1 MAKRLNK
8 KVALIGSAVFLLVAL
23 VAVVAILYLSRDP
36 QKFLQDGDAAWLA
49 KDYEAARRSYQ
60 KAYQS
65 AKSDTLRI
73 EILFKLEDLYIETD
87 EWPKVRG
94 CWEQIINIDP
104 TNLTARLGRL
114 KYLYIIADNYAKA
127 DRSVSQVWTEIES
140 QASDLIEKATDAGV
154 LEQDKAKWEPS
165 LGADQEGHDKAES
178 QSMGAYLYLVRGRAA
193 YELAKMGAVTVPDQL
208 LAKARDDLQKVH
220 QFDPNN
226 IDAYCYL
233 ADVTV
238 EEGEILASRGNVQ
251 ERNKAQKQADELLQ
265 RAIDGAAG
273 DPRAHINLL
282 SRKLDRARRSRPAE
296 AKEQMAALE
305 RAYLSLVKQFP
316 SQPEA
321 LAALSR
327 FYSVY
332 AIYSGHERGLER
344 LDRAVEAMEKAI
356 GLDSENVAYAVG
368 AANLHYRKF
377 SVYGQKGEVFKA
389 MELAEKALALPD
401 AQDTAGPQSYANRM
415 NRFLLYSFLANCYV
429 EQVLEPCDEAARSQA
444 AVWLANAEKVVHEIE
459 QLSGSGEEPQVVK
472 WQGMLELAKGNVN
485 VAVRH
490 LYEAYQRIKTSRPPE
505 RRDAHLSYTLAKIF
519 QDTSEVGAVTEFLVG
534 ALEAGV
540 ELTKPIAILDY
551 LDVLA
556 LRRLWPYVIS
566 PVNPYSVDSYEEKYG
581 PNPRSQ
587 TLRIK
592 ALIGTGQ
599 FAEAEEKL
607 AKLSADDPNTIE
619 LNIALIEAKINQLRA
634 AVVQKRMREGSGT
647 IFGQG
652 EVEEQ
657 VDLESDASTKG
668 MKAELDNYKLQRAQW
683 VQQLLLAAPA
693 SVEEAA
699 VTKVCRDLIA
709 LGRTDKVKEL
719 TSRFL
724 SRFPESTAVLFYK
737 QVLSEPDPADISE
750 QRLAAIE
757 EQILSNIVD
766 PVRRAVELGTFYRRR
781 NELDKAVG
789 QFQKV
794 LQTQGSRQGT
804 AGGPAFKLSEISS
817 PRRVAASHLFDIA
830 SDRKDWILAEDIVQT
845 VRRENLDDCEGQLFA
860 GRLAVARGEF
870 EDALTRINDC
880 LRQNP
885 IFSRA
890 YMLRSSIHAVLG
902 NEHAALDDI
911 QKAASLNPLDGT
923 IAKVLANALY
933 RRNMKLG
940 DDVSSDQ
947 SMETQRALE
956 RAMALNP
963 GDLTV
968 LSAYAEYVSSTDP
981 LRALA
986 IRQTLQQNTP
996 TLENALLLA
1005 KLATR
1010 MALDESDK
1018 NRKETLLQLA
1028 ASSLDQAKQM
1038 KPNDRLVLETYAD
1051 YYRALGLNDKAEAL
1065 LSQAKDRG
1073 LLWRHHFHLGQFE
1086 EAQKVLQQMYAS
1098 QPKDSDVVRGL
1109 FLVSE
1114 RTADTESVKR
1124 YSEELLSLE
1133 DNAEN
1138 RLDQIKAYLKVGL
1151 VKESE
1156 YKLQSFKEKHPN
1168 DARVL
1173 LLEGWLA
1180 MRQGQ
1185 LPKALE
1191 LTNRNLET
1199 SQDNA
1204 AAWRLR
1210 GEINLLME
1218 HYEEAIIDLQRSKSL
1233 AVTPDTRM
1241 ALARAYL
1248 RTGRE
1253 DDAVTELKHTID
1265 VPGAPVEA
1273 RAMLERTLG
1282 KLGRKEALK
1291 KFYEDTLAK
1300 YPQSTFWLN
1309 RAAAFAGAVRDFD
1322 SAEQL
1327 YERAFLLKRQA
1338 YLSPDSETGA
1348 GDVQYAIALDGY
1360 LQSLIVGA
1368 GRPDAARGGWRPE
1381 KLDKVFEVSKQYED
1395 TSFAPVVFYRTAEAK
1410 LRLGDRETA
1419 IEYCRMAVDRA
1430 GANERLA
1437 SEILLRMFLLLGDE
1451 EVSKYCEQRLQTD
1464 PDSLAA
1470 NFTMFNLAK
1479 IRNEYDQAIGYIDKC
1494 VQLTGLDSP
1503 RGVDYTVKKARLL
1516 TLAYQKTSDNTYL
1529 IKAIRDYESL
1539 LAKKPKNTMVLNNL
1553 AYMLAESNERL
1564 PEALEYARQAV
1575 ELTPNSASFLDTYAY
1590 VLCKNGQDSKA
1601 DEFMTAA
1608 LQLYEQNESAAP
1620 PEVYEH
1626 LGMIKERLGQK
1637 SRAINAYERALE
1649 AGADDLPDAVKK
1661 RLTLAIERLSP

>member
-49 KDYEAARRSYQ
+49 KDYEAAKRSYQ

-114 KYLYIIADNYAKA
+114 KHLYIIADNYAKA
-127 DRSVSQVWTEIES
+127 GRSVSQVWTEIES
-140 QASDLIEKATDAGV
+140 QASDLIEVATDRGV
-154 LEQDKAKWEPS
+154 LEQDKAQWEPS
-165 LGADQEGHDKAES
+165 LGADQDRHDRAES

-208 LAKARDDLQKVH
+208 LAKARDDLQKVQ

-238 EEGEILASRGNVQ
+238 EEGEILASKGNVQ
-251 ERNKAQKQADELLQ
+251 ERDKAQKQADELLQ
-265 RAIDGAAG
+265 RAIEVAAD

-282 SRKLDRARRSRPAE
+282 SRKLNRAWTSRTAE
-296 AKEQMAALE
+296 AQEQMAALE
-305 RAYLSLVKQFP
+305 PAYQSLVKQFP

-321 LAALSR
+321 WAALSR

-332 AIYSGHERGLER
+332 AIDSGHERGLER
-344 LDRAVEAMEKAI
+344 LDGAVEAMEKAI
-356 GLDSENVAYAVG
+356 GLDSENVEYAMG
-368 AANLHYRKF
+368 AANLHYRRF
-377 SVYGQKGEVFKA
+377 SVYGQKSEVFKA
-389 MELAEKALALPD
+389 IELAEKALALPD
-401 AQDTAGPQSYANRM
+401 AQDTTGPRSYANRM
-415 NRFLLYSFLANCYV
+415 NRFLLHSFLGNCYV
-429 EQVLEPCDEAARSQA
+429 EQVLEPCDDAARAQA
-444 AVWLANAEKVVHEIE
+444 AVWLAKAEKVVHEIE

-472 WQGMLELAKGNVN
+472 WQGMLELARGNVN
-485 VAVRH
+485 VAARH
-490 LYEAYQRIKTSRPPE
+490 LYEAYQRIKTSRTL
-505 RRDAHLSYTLAKIF
+505 RRGDAHLCYTLAKIF
-519 QDTSEVGAVTEFLVG
+519 QDTSEVGAVTEFLAG
-534 ALEAGV
+534 ARAAGI
-540 ELTKPIAILDY
+540 EWTKPTAILDY

-556 LRRLWPYVIS
+556 LGRGWSDVI
-566 PVNPYSVDSYEEKYG
+566 NGVDSFEQKYG
-581 PNPRSQ
+581 PSPRSQ
-587 TLRIK
+587 TLQIN
-592 ALIGTGQ
+592 ALIGMGQ

-607 AKLSADDPNTIE
+607 AKLSADDPSTVE
-619 LNIALIEAKINQLRA
+619 LNIALIEAKINQLRSA
-634 AVVQKRMREGSGT
+634 IVQKRMREGSGT

-652 EVEEQ
+652 EIEQ
-657 VDLESDASTKG
+657 QTDLESDASTKG
-668 MKAELDNYKLQRAQW
+668 MKAELDSYKLQRADL
-683 VQQLLLAAPA
+683 VQQLLLTAPA
-693 SVEEAA
+693 SVEEATVA
-699 VTKVCRDLIA
+699 KVCRDLIA
-709 LGRTDKVKEL
+709 MGRTDKVEQL

-724 SRFPESTAVLFYK
+724 SHFPDSTAVLFYK
-737 QVLSEPDPADISE
+737 RILSEPDPANVSE

-757 EQILSNIVD
+757 EQILSKIAD
-766 PVRRAVELGTFYRRR
+766 PVRRAVELGTFYRRHD
-781 NELDKAVG
+781 ELDRAVG

-794 LQTQGSRQGT
+794 LQTPDSGQGSV
-804 AGGPAFKLSEISS
+804 GGPAFKLSEKSS
-817 PRRVAASHLFDIA
+817 PRRLAASHLFDIA
-830 SDRKDWILAEDIVQT
+830 TDRKDWILAEDIVQT

-860 GRLAVARGEF
+860 GRLAVAKGEF

-880 LRQNP
+880 LRQKP

-890 YMLRSSIHAVLG
+890 YMLRSNIHAVLG
-902 NEHAALDDI
+902 NDHAALDDI

-923 IAKVLANALY
+923 IAKGLANALY

-947 SMETQRALE
+947 SLETQRALQN
-956 RAMALNP
+956 AMVLNP

-968 LSAYAEYVSSTDP
+968 LSAYAAYISSKDP
-981 LRALA
+981 LKALA
-986 IRQTLQQNTP
+986 IRQTLQQNAP

-1018 NRKETLLQLA
+1018 DRKETLFQLA
-1028 ASSLDQAKQM
+1028 GSSLEQARQM
-1038 KPNDRLVLETYAD
+1038 KPHDRSVLETYAD
-1051 YYRALGLNDKAEAL
+1051 YYRALGLNDKAEEL
-1065 LSQAKDRG
+1065 LSQANDQG

-1086 EAQKVLQQMYAS
+1086 EAQKVLQQMYES
-1098 QPKDSDVVRGL
+1098 QPKDSDAVRGL

-1114 RTADTESVKR
+1114 RTADSESIKR

-1133 DNAEN
+1133 DNAQN
-1138 RLDQIKAYLKVGL
+1138 RLDQIKAYLKIGL
-1151 VKESE
+1151 VKEAE
-1156 YKLQSFKEKHPN
+1156 YKLQSFKEKYP
-1168 DARVL
+1168 DESGVL

-1185 LPKALE
+1185 LPKALD

-1210 GEINLLME
+1210 GEINILLQD
-1218 HYEEAIIDLQRSKSL
+1218 YDRAIIDLKRSKSL

-1248 RTGRE
+1248 RTRRE

-1273 RAMLERTLG
+1273 RAMLERTLLR
-1282 KLGRKEALK
+1282 LGRKEALRK
-1291 KFYEDTLAK
+1291 LYEDTLAK
-1300 YPQSTFWLN
+1300 YPRSVFWLN
-1309 RAAAFAGAVRDFD
+1309 RAAGFAIVLRD
-1322 SAEQL
+1322 SRTAEQL
-1327 YERAFLLKRQA
+1327 YRRAFLLKRQA
-1338 YLSPDSETGA
+1338 YLSQEPEASA

-1360 LQSLIVGA
+1360 LQSLLMGA
-1368 GRPDAARGGWRPE
+1368 GRPDATTGGWQPQ
-1381 KLDKVFEVSKQYED
+1381 KLDKVFEVSEEYKN
-1395 TSFAPVVFYRTAEAK
+1395 TSFAPVALYRIAEGK
-1410 LRLGDRETA
+1410 LRLGDKPAA
-1419 IEYCRMAVDRA
+1419 IQYCREAVDRA
-1430 GANERLA
+1430 GTNERLA

-1451 EVSKYCEQRLQTD
+1451 EVSKYCQQRLQTD

-1479 IRNEYDQAIGYIDKC
+1479 IRNEYDEAIGYIDQC
-1494 VQLTGLDSP
+1494 IQLAGLDSP

-1516 TLAYQKTSDNTYL
+1516 TLAYLKTSDNTYL
-1529 IKAIRDYESL
+1529 KKAIRDYESL

-1564 PEALEYARQAV
+1564 SEALEYARQAL

-1590 VLCKNGQDSKA
+1590 VLCKNGQNAKA

-1608 LQLYEQNESAAP
+1608 LQLYEQSERTAP

-1649 AGADDLPDAVKK
+1649 VGADNLPDAVKR
-1661 RLTLAIERLSP
+1661 RLTSAIERLSS